1 MSHHICPM
9 SCHLLTLLQVAC
21 ASPHFNSLWGRR
33 LPAEITLR
41 CVDIAACSK
50 NPSKREVTVTS
61 VLLWDAAFPVCGQA
75 WTDIRGRRR
84 ERIAELGKKYGVLL
98 TLAGSKA
105 DGQSQMD
112 ALGWQVSH
120 NSYRSGCWLPSP
132 VNCVAWSALALS
144 FFFFFFT
151 DLSQSGQLWMAH
163 NISACWLQY
172 RQSQDGWKAECKMER
187 KGRWWKRSS
196 EGRGHRRIAYFW
208 VLAHAVDVIGKGSSG
223 DLMELLW
230 FFRSRR
236 VLLLEWSRRR
246 LAPAL
251 STSPPSLPQQ
261 LDFFFF
267 LRQQKGRQAH
277 PFIILS
283 HYFWYIF

>member
-98 TLAGSKA
+98 MLAGSKA

-144 FFFFFFT
+144 FFFFF
-151 DLSQSGQLWMAH
+151 
-163 NISACWLQY
+163 LQIFP
-172 RQSQDGWKAECKMER
+172 S
-187 KGRWWKRSS
+187 
-196 EGRGHRRIAYFW
+196 
-208 VLAHAVDVIGKGSSG
+208 LGSSG
-223 DLMELLW
+223 WLITSQPVGCSTGSLKMAEKLSARWREKADDGRGALREGDTGGLLISGSLPMQW
-230 FFRSRR
+230 MWLGRAPVGISWSYCGSSGPGGFCYWSGADAGWPLLFLQ
-236 VLLLEWSRRR
+236 VLL
-246 LAPAL
+246 P
-251 STSPPSLPQQ
+251 SPNNLT
-261 LDFFFF
+261 FFFF
-267 LRQQKGRQAH
+267 
-277 PFIILS
+277 
-283 HYFWYIF
+283 